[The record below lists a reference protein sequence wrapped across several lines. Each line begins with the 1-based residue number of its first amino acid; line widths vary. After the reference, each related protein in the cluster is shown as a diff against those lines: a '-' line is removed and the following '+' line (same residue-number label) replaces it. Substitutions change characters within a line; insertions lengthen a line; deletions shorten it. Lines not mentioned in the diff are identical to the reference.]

1 LTLHNFFIV
10 GENMASHLPFVTM
23 FMVYGIITE
32 KTLSRKKG
40 VELGLTAW
48 LGHMTLEQKH

>member
-1 LTLHNFFIV
+1 
-10 GENMASHLPFVTM
+10 MASHLPFVTM